1 MNQVNAALQ
10 LRSNLAHQFLEGVS
24 LGPNRVA
31 HGISF
36 LLRGIGEE
44 PRQVFHENRADA
56 VAAVTRN
63 RKHGKMAHEPSDIVN
78 ENVFEA
84 EDDRGSKNRVSQTEI
99 GRAQSELQSRGHLVC
114 RLLLEK
120 KKNIIQHI
128 AMIA

>member
-84 EDDRGSKNRVSQTEI
+84 EDDRGSKNRVSQTGLFDRPLELRFPFVI
-99 GRAQSELQSRGHLVC
+99 TRSEEHT
-114 RLLLEK
+114 
-120 KKNIIQHI
+120 
-128 AMIA
+128 